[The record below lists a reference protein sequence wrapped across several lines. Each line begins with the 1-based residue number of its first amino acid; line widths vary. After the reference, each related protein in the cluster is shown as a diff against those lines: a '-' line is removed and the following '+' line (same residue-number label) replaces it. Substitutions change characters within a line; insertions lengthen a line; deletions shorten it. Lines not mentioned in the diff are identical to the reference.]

1 MTTDAQIQAEIE
13 KLRERFTGTPELY
26 REACA
31 LLFFRY
37 GITPTANK
45 LYQFVRKGS
54 MSAPSDALSKFWDE
68 LREKSRVRIENP
80 DLPEGV
86 KTATGDFVATL
97 WKLAQSS
104 AEERFATHRAEF
116 EASTNAANEKMTEL
130 QGEQDELVAELERLH
145 EKLRQ
150 SHGEVLGLEKEI
162 SGKEAKCQTLQEQLD
177 VAQRQR
183 ETTEKSLADT
193 RRDFGQELEKL
204 RLALQKSEERCEA
217 SEKRALIAI
226 DRERTESLKLQKE
239 LKIARDALE
248 KIHDTHSREIN
259 AISAELGELKLK
271 YGTAEG
277 ILQEMRTRNL
287 RLEESVQSLRASSEQ
302 ARTQESIARRDL
314 EHAKN
319 QIHELMAQ
327 LKQAEGD
334 RQKSNDHPTWSGKN
348 QKT

>member
-1 MTTDAQIQAEIE
+1 MVTDAQIQAEIE
-13 KLRERFTGTPELY
+13 KLREKFTETPELY

-54 MSAPSDALSKFWDE
+54 MSAPADALARFWDE

-104 AEERFATHRAEF
+104 AEERFSDHRADYESKT
-116 EASTNAANEKMTEL
+116 AVANEKMAEF
-130 QGEQDELVAELERLH
+130 QDKLDDLVSELEHLH
-145 EKLRQ
+145 EQLRQ
-150 SHGEVLGLEKEI
+150 RQDQVLGLEKEI
-162 SGKEAKCQTLQEQLD
+162 SGTEAKCQTLKEQLD

-204 RLALQKSEERCEA
+204 RLALQKSEERCDA
-217 SEKRALIAI
+217 SEKRSLIEI
-226 DRERTESLKLQKE
+226 DRERTESQKNQKE
-239 LKIARDALE
+239 LKIARDSLE
-248 KIHDTHSREIN
+248 KIRDAHGREISTI
-259 AISAELGELKLK
+259 ASELGELKLK

-287 RLEESVQSLRASSEQ
+287 RLEELVQSLRSSSEL
-302 ARTQESIARRDL
+302 ARTQESVAKRDL
-314 EHAKN
+314 EHAKSH
-319 QIHELMAQ
+319 IHELMVR
-327 LKQAEGD
+327 LKHFESSAEVV
-334 RQKSNDHPTWSGKN
+334 QPTKMDSAKN
-348 QKT
+348 RPV

>member
-1 MTTDAQIQAEIE
+1 MVTDAQIQAEIE
-13 KLRERFTGTPELY
+13 KLREKFTETPELY

-104 AEERFATHRAEF
+104 AEERFSAHRAEF
-116 EASTNAANEKMTEL
+116 ESKAAEANAKMAEL
-130 QGEQDELVAELERLH
+130 QTKQDEMVTEAERLH
-145 EKLRQ
+145 EQLWQ
-150 SHGEVLGLEKEI
+150 SQERVLGIEKEL
-162 SGKEAKCQTLQEQLD
+162 SGAESKCQMLQEQLV

-183 ETTEKSLADT
+183 EVTEKSLADT
-193 RRDFGQELEKL
+193 RREFGHELEKL

-217 SEKRALIAI
+217 SEKRALMEI
-226 DRERTESLKLQKE
+226 DRERTESLKNQKE
-239 LKIARDALE
+239 LKIARDSLE
-248 KIHDTHSREIN
+248 KIRDAHGREIS

-287 RLEESVQSLRASSEQ
+287 RLEELVQSLRSSSEQ
-302 ARTQESIARRDL
+302 ARTQESIAKRDL
-314 EHAKN
+314 EHAKS
-319 QIHELMAQ
+319 QIQELMAR
-327 LKQAEGD
+327 LKRFEDSPLTPQ
-334 RQKSNDHPTWSGKN
+334 PT
-348 QKT
+348 KTSSAKGRSA